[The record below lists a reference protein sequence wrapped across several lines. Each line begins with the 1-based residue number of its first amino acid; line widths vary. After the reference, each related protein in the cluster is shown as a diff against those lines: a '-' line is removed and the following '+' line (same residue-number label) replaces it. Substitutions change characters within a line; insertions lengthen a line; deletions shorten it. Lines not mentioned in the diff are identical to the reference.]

1 MLLVLLLALTCTV
14 IAQNCGVGTLSVC
27 TVDHDCIYCANSTTV
42 THVHTLFVG
51 VQSIV
56 YKCVTGHCALDTST
70 VSPSLTTVCTLSSSG
85 CCVPSGDLPTDVATC
100 QSKHCRQALACDP
113 RGFCTY
119 DESVFEYTGCCRQ
132 PSDCPAPSAM
142 GFNVTTIACSVAQC
156 VGGGACVYTYRPNC
170 CLTNADCS
178 QFTKFAYTGV
188 CDQDPSLPGQKT
200 CRPAITQT
208 GVCTNNQQC
217 SATSPCEKTSCN
229 LVTNRCVTMPA
240 PLFANGCCLNGSD
253 SSACNLGNTCT
264 QVVAPFCQN
273 VTKNWGGG
281 VVELPTFKC
290 IYNDQQPS
298 GCCQNANTNVCT
310 KLSLQSPCITTT
322 CGLVQQKC
330 LLSTTIVDTTC
341 CYSPDNCSP
350 FPSALGIIEADNLC
364 LYATCSGPAN
374 PPTVLASNAFTCQ
387 QHTISPCN
395 PASPPA
401 QTASGL
407 TPALS
412 ILAPTF
418 SCNWACG
425 VSDPNQNVIRSKF
438 SFTNPGPG
446 LLYGFNVKV
455 VVTNTVAASVVLSIT
470 IDGNLV
476 SSDPSRIVPV
486 GLFVANAPASVP
498 GSFSVLFVMQ
508 QFFPIYPGES
518 ASITFKVPF
527 VGNLAVTQHKFQ
539 FVTNPFEPC
548 TPFYNGA
555 PGCNSLNENNN
566 PPVRIARATQG
577 TPVVIATPCSSQC
590 LAPTPAPTPHPVT
603 SSPTPPP
610 SIISIP
616 LDLLTGVD
624 RIYTVTPISCKWTC
638 NETETGPNRI
648 KLRVT
653 ETSLVSYSLK
663 SAMIYTFTFTV
674 RDSLS
679 NIIPLASLLPIGLSG
694 PPFVVVEPTDPLYH
708 VDAING
714 ALSFNPITEKLT
726 LNVAFSSTID
736 PFSELAFNLTFFFS
750 GTVSSVT
757 LGRINIAFTATA
769 PPQTCTTQLVLL
781 GLCTNGQLGNSISFL
796 QSLTVPPIFFGN
808 AADECSPNTCPTRIG
823 TINLNVGLH
832 RTIPNYS
839 CDWRCSD
846 GNITEHNLY
855 RFNVCYTNTNPLAD
869 SFAQFISSDGFRF
882 TTFDTFPNGSQSPSQ
897 SPVSP
902 VAFNYQSMILQADDL
917 PAIIPPFGIPV
928 LGDPGWEV
936 VFDPPVPILP
946 GTTEC
951 FSLKF
956 YRNPLV
962 VLRWPFTIN
971 LRIVGGVMCTI
982 LEVESGQCAPV
993 PPFTLITRL
1002 VDAAVE
1008 GIGKPVLFGGG
1019 FGAFEFNACSPLC
1032 TPGTLVH
1039 GNIGGRAFFDTNANG
1054 ELDSGEP
1061 FIGGII
1067 VNVID
1072 SNDNTV
1078 VTLAKTDANG
1088 YYIFNGTT
1096 VFSKAPIVFFQIS
1109 PPSVPV
1115 GSVITKI
1122 GILNPF
1128 FANQFAG
1135 STPRTLD
1142 FDQFTTNPFRL
1153 AGFISKSQAAANCV
1167 RNTTGP
1173 FVNNTVLITA
1183 TGTNCTDCVSNA
1195 FNPGEGLACTV
1206 YECGPAAIQRVAYFN
1221 FSISNFNTTTQ
1232 PAAYIRIEFGQT
1244 KDNLDASQLVCADAS
1259 VVYAPNGTYVLGSG
1273 DAMLGGKKAHNAYV
1287 EVGWTTLPVGANV
1300 YTFTVRINYCA
1311 SVEPF
1316 RFNVTATIEND
1327 ACVKLLEGWS
1337 SCSTDGANA
1346 DFRQCYNEQVFNAS
1360 QEVCTVCPPLPPPPT
1375 GPPTPAPPV
1384 TFGPP
1389 GASSPIATSIMF
1401 IEEDAACVTTAL
1413 IDKQRCRDKH
1423 EGQENCAAAGALKSI
1438 VVANYSFALK
1448 HGASNES
1455 ATATLTLRRNMP
1467 RSSLYCDSFDPELNV
1482 SVTSHGV
1489 RLHDVVIILTSS
1501 VNQQKQKMQVK
1512 LGLLP
1517 FNESVL
1523 VVVTASSIECLPP
1536 TPVVPINYTATL
1548 LIITSDCTNETA
1560 CTTTL
1565 SLFDGNGT
1573 HGVGCLPHR
1582 KHPKFASGD
1591 EEREDE
1597 FEHEEEEDEPPATA
1611 SMIVAFV
1618 LALIALFII
1627 AVSLIILCVTFVR
1640 GLGRGA
1646 APTSS
1651 SLPPGVLPPPL
1662 TQGGAG
1668 GVPTK
1673 TVVFSSKLP
1682 HATSA
1687 RRKSHR

>member
-1 MLLVLLLALTCTV
+1 
-14 IAQNCGVGTLSVC
+14 
-27 TVDHDCIYCANSTTV
+27 
-42 THVHTLFVG
+42 VHTLFVG
-51 VQSIV
+51 VPNIV

-70 VSPSLTTVCTLSSSG
+70 VSPSLTTTCTLSVSG
-85 CCVPSGDLPTDVATC
+85 CCIPSGDLPTDVATC

-208 GVCTNNQQC
+208 GVCTSNQQC
-217 SATSPCEKTSCN
+217 SATSACEKTSCN
-229 LVTNRCVTMPA
+229 LITNRCVTMPA
-240 PLFANGCCLNGSD
+240 PLFANGCCFNGSD
-253 SSACNLGNTCT
+253 SSSCNLGNTCT

-273 VTKNWGGG
+273 TTKNWGGG

-310 KLSLQSPCITTT
+310 KLSLESPCITTT

-330 LLSTTIVDTTC
+330 LLSTTIIDTTC

-350 FPSALGIIEADNLC
+350 NGDGVFDANNLC
-364 LYATCSGPAN
+364 LFAKCSGPTN

-412 ILAPTF
+412 VFPPTF

-425 VSDPNQNVIRSKF
+425 VSDPNQNIIRAKF

-455 VVTNTVAASVVLSIT
+455 VVTNTVSASVVLSIT
-470 IDGNLV
+470 VDGNLV
-476 SSDPSRIVPV
+476 SSDPSRIIPV
-486 GLFVANAPASVP
+486 GLFVANAPVSVP

-566 PPVRIARATQG
+566 PPARIARATQA
-577 TPVVIATPCSSQC
+577 TPVVVATPCSSQC
-590 LAPTPAPTPHPVT
+590 LAPTPAPTPGPPVT
-603 SSPTPPP
+603 SPPI
-610 SIISIP
+610 IISIP
-616 LDLLTGVD
+616 FGLSSGSD
-624 RIYTVTPISCKWTC
+624 RTYSIVPIDCTWTC

-648 KLRVT
+648 KMQVT
-653 ETSLVSYSLK
+653 ETSIAPYEIQSSE
-663 SAMIYTFTFTV
+663 SYTFTTFILADMTGLINILTV
-674 RDSLS
+674 
-679 NIIPLASLLPIGLSG
+679 IPVGI
-694 PPFVVVEPTDPLYH
+694 PPFSVGEPSIPGFSAFSFFDDTLVDLTIVVTDTVMIPPMASFSFNLTMFLSAADSSRVLQILAASVHAQGPNQICTPQASFLGICTGSQINQTISLTQGFLLDVSFGTGPNDCTPVACPTRAGH
-708 VDAING
+708 VDAI
-714 ALSFNPITEKLT
+714 TE
-726 LNVAFSSTID
+726 TIV
-736 PFSELAFNLTFFFS
+736 E
-750 GTVSSVT
+750 
-757 LGRINIAFTATA
+757 
-769 PPQTCTTQLVLL
+769 QTCNWT
-781 GLCTNGQLGNSISFL
+781 CTDNN
-796 QSLTVPPIFFGN
+796 T
-808 AADECSPNTCPTRIG
+808 AA
-823 TINLNVGLH
+823 
-832 RTIPNYS
+832 
-839 CDWRCSD
+839 
-846 GNITEHNLY
+846 HN
-855 RFNVCYTNTNPLAD
+855 RYTYEICFRNTNPAVN
-869 SFAQFISSDGFRF
+869 SFAFFITAFSYGFTSF
-882 TTFDTFPNGSQSPSQ
+882 NTFPNGSQANTQ
-897 SPVSP
+897 
-902 VAFNYQSMILQADDL
+902 FNVPASFFDL
-917 PAIIPPFGIPV
+917 PSMV
-928 LGDPGWEV
+928 LIVNDSAT
-936 VFDPPVPILP
+936 FTPVPFVPNSLDGQYFLLFPERLVVLP
-946 GTTEC
+946 QKSICIEVQ
-951 FSLKF
+951 F
-956 YRNPLV
+956 YRNPLQS
-962 VLRWPFTIN
+962 LRWPFFI
-971 LRIVGGVMCTI
+971 RSHAFISVMETI
-982 LEVESGQCAPV
+982 LEIESGQNLFDPDNLQVDVDIAAKKGTTSVFDPLLENDNAIYYV
-993 PPFTLITRL
+993 SGAYVFGPPQNPG
-1002 VDAAVE
+1002 D
-1008 GIGKPVLFGGG
+1008 
-1019 FGAFEFNACSPLC
+1019 CSPFC
-1032 TPGTLVH
+1032 FPGTIKD
-1039 GNIGGRAFFDTNANG
+1039 GQMGGRVFLDING
-1054 ELDSGEP
+1054 NGALDNIEP
-1061 FIGGII
+1061 FLSGIQ
-1067 VNVID
+1067 VNVVDFNTNNVVTFAITD
-1072 SNDNTV
+1072 THGYFIFNVTV
-1078 VTLAKTDANG
+1078 V
-1088 YYIFNGTT
+1088 
-1096 VFSKAPIVFFQIS
+1096 FSLVPVIFFQI
-1109 PPSVPV
+1109 PLTSVPV
-1115 GSVITKI
+1115 GTKI
-1122 GILNPF
+1122 TIIGTGNPF
-1128 FANQFAG
+1128 FRNQFTG
-1135 STPRTLD
+1135 SPPRSLNLD
-1142 FDQFTTNPFRL
+1142 VFSVNRFQL
-1153 AGFISKSQAAANCV
+1153 AGFESTVVAAANCV
-1167 RNTTGP
+1167 RNMTGP

-1232 PAAYIRIEFGQT
+1232 PAAYIRVEFGQT